1 MAPFPEP
8 VYRNLH
14 CNSVAVFFQCLM
26 FEAEEKEVFVRQL
39 LE

>member
-1 MAPFPEP
+1 MTPFPEP

-14 CNSVAVFFQCLM
+14 CNSVAVSFQRLM
-26 FEAEEKEVFVRQL
+26 FEAEEKVAFVRQL